1 MKKVISI
8 ALALLMVAVML
19 PVMAAAADT
28 EHEITTEADLRAAVE
43 AMTEGA
49 NVTVRLK
56 EDVTINGDLKVS
68 TGTLTILGQG
78 HTITFSNPNSTMHIT
93 GTGIVNLGTKGGEG
107 KTENDLILTSTDK
120 TSAVINMAGSAEL
133 NMYRGVAIK
142 DSFTWGQ
149 AGGVQLIG
157 ENTVFNMYGGVIDNC
172 ENGASVAGGVCI
184 DGGAL
189 FNMYDGVIQN
199 CSGWAGGAVSVSGG
213 PAIGEYLS
221 GSTGFHMYGGTIKNC
236 HDKWSFNP
244 RYPNEW
250 YGGGAVCVSSDEPV
264 SFIMDGGTITG
275 CSADGEGYGGAIFIY
290 TTHKDAVIEINKG
303 EITGN
308 SGVYGG
314 GVSVYRG
321 TVKIADGV
329 ALHNNTATKEG
340 DDLYNK
346 SGSITLGKLP
356 AGLKLAP
363 CGCDIDGWY
372 HDKTGARWS
381 STKCG
386 GGEDRMEK
394 HTEAAFT
401 DGRALKAAHGEAPA
415 AEPPLI
421 IIVPEAPEQE
431 APNPTTG
438 SRDLVGA
445 AVAMA
450 AVSLLG
456 AAAVIRKK

>member
-19 PVMAAAADT
+19 PVMAAAADA
-28 EHEITTEADLRAAVE
+28 EYAITDEAGLRTAVE
-43 AMTEGA
+43 AMNDGD

-78 HTITFSNPNSTMHIT
+78 HKLTIKKDTSSCSMVISNGAT
-93 GTGIVNLGTKGGEG
+93 VNLGTKEGEG
-107 KTENDLILTSTDK
+107 KPENKLILTSIDD
-120 TSAVINMAGSAEL
+120 TSAVINMGGSAVL
-133 NMYRGVAIK
+133 NMYHGVTIK
-142 DSFTWGQ
+142 DSRAGLP
-149 AGGVQLIG
+149 AGGVQLE
-157 ENTVFNMYGGVIDNC
+157 ENSVFNMYGGVIDNC
-172 ENGASVAGGVCI
+172 ESLSTVAGGVCI

-199 CSGWAGGAVSVSGG
+199 CSGWQGGAVGVPPVDPIGGYISG
-213 PAIGEYLS
+213 PS
-221 GSTGFHMYGGTIKNC
+221 GFHMYGGTIKDC
-236 HDKWSFNP
+236 HDK
-244 RYPNEW
+244 W
-250 YGGGAVCVSSDEPV
+250 YGGGAVCVYTAEPV

-290 TTHKDAVIEINKG
+290 TTHRDAVIEINKG

-308 SGVYGG
+308 SGVNGG

-329 ALHNNTATKEG
+329 ALHSNKATVEG

-346 SGSITLGKLP
+346 SGSVTLGKLP
-356 AGLKLAP
+356 AGLKLAT
-363 CGCDIDGWY
+363 CECDIDGWY

-381 STKCG
+381 SKKCG
-386 GGEDRMEK
+386 GEEDRMEK
-394 HTEAAFT
+394 YTGTTITE
-401 DGRALKAAHGEAPA
+401 GCALKAAHSEAPA
-415 AEPPLI
+415 PKPPLI
-421 IIVPEAPEQE
+421 IIVPETPEQE

-438 SRDLVGA
+438 SRDLAGVA
-445 AVAMA
+445 AAMA
-450 AVSLLG
+450 AVSLLV

>member
-28 EHEITTEADLRAAVE
+28 EITTEAELRAAVS
-43 AMTEGA
+43 AMKDGD

-56 EDVTINGDLKVS
+56 NDVTINGDLKVS

-78 HTITFSNPNSTMHIT
+78 NKLTMKSGSMVISNGAT
-93 GTGIVNLGTKGGEG
+93 VNLGTKEGEG
-107 KTENDLILTSTDK
+107 KPENELILTSKDN
-120 TSAVINMAGSAEL
+120 TSTVINMSGSAVL

-157 ENTVFNMYGGVIDNC
+157 ENTVFNMYGGMIDNC
-172 ENGASVAGGVCI
+172 VNGASVAGGVCI
-184 DGGAL
+184 DDGAL
-189 FNMYDGVIQN
+189 FNMHDGVIQN

-213 PAIGEYLS
+213 PVIGEYLS

-244 RYPNEW
+244 EYPDDW

-290 TTHKDAVIEINKG
+290 TTHRDAVIEINKG

-308 SGVYGG
+308 SGVNGG
-314 GVSVYRG
+314 GVSVYGG

-329 ALHNNTATKEG
+329 ALHNNTAKKEG

-346 SGSITLGKLP
+346 SGSVTLGKLP
-356 AGLKLAP
+356 TGLKLSP

-372 HDKTGARWS
+372 HDKKDARWS

-394 HTEAAFT
+394 HTETAFT

-415 AEPPLI
+415 PAPPI

-438 SRDLVGA
+438 GRDLAGV

>member
-19 PVMAAAADT
+19 PVMAAAADA
-28 EHEITTEADLRAAVE
+28 EYDITTEADLRSKVS
-43 AMTEGA
+43 AMADGD

-56 EDVTINGDLKVS
+56 NDVTISGNLIVS

-78 HTITFSNPNSTMHIT
+78 NKLTMKSGSMVISNGAT
-93 GTGIVNLGTKGGEG
+93 VNLGTKEGEG
-107 KTENDLILTSTDK
+107 KPENELILTSKDN
-120 TSAVINMAGSAEL
+120 TSAVINMGGSAVL
-133 NMYRGVAIK
+133 NMYHGVAIK

-172 ENGASVAGGVCI
+172 KSLSAVAGGVCI
-184 DGGAL
+184 DGGGL

-199 CSGWAGGAVSVSGG
+199 CSGWQGGAVGVSAAPVIGG
-213 PAIGEYLS
+213 YIS
-221 GSTGFHMYGGTIKNC
+221 GSSGFHMYGGTIKDC
-236 HDKWSFNP
+236 HDK
-244 RYPNEW
+244 R
-250 YGGGAVCVSSDEPV
+250 YGGGAVCAYTAEPV
-264 SFIMDGGTITG
+264 SFIMDGGTITR
-275 CSADGEGYGGAIFIY
+275 CSAGGAGYGGAIFIF
-290 TTHKDAVIEINKG
+290 TTHPDAVIEINKG

-314 GVSVYRG
+314 GVSVYGG

-329 ALHNNTATKEG
+329 ALHNNTAQKGG

-346 SGSITLGKLP
+346 SGSVTLGKLP
-356 AGLKLAP
+356 AGLKLASS
-363 CGCDIDGWY
+363 GRDIDGWY
-372 HDKTGARWS
+372 HDKKDARWS
-381 STKCG
+381 C
-386 GGEDRMEK
+386 EDADQIEK
-394 HTEAAFT
+394 HTETAFT
-401 DGRALKAAHGEAPA
+401 DGRALKAAHGEALA
-415 AEPPLI
+415 PPI

-438 SRDLVGA
+438 SRDLAGV

>member
-1 MKKVISI
+1 MKKTLKTV
-8 ALALLMVAVML
+8 LALLALVLLL
-19 PVMAAAADT
+19 PVMAAAADA
-28 EHEITTEADLRAAVE
+28 EYDITDEAGLRAAVS
-43 AMTEGA
+43 AMKDGD

-56 EDVTINGDLKVS
+56 EDVAINGNLTVS

-78 HTITFSNPNSTMHIT
+78 HTITFSHHSLVLS
-93 GTGIVNLGTKGGEG
+93 GTAILNLGTKAGEG
-107 KTENDLILTSTDK
+107 KPENKLILTSIDDTN
-120 TSAVINMAGSAEL
+120 AVINMDGSAVL
-133 NMYRGVAIK
+133 NMYHGVEIR
-142 DSFTWGQ
+142 DSRAGGQ

-157 ENTVFNMYGGVIDNC
+157 DKTVFNMYGGVIDNC
-172 ENGASVAGGVCI
+172 VNWASVAGGVCI

-199 CSGWAGGAVSVSGG
+199 CSGWTGGAVSVSGG

-221 GSTGFHMYGGTIKNC
+221 GSTGFHMYGGTIKDC
-236 HDKWSFNP
+236 HDNWL
-244 RYPNEW
+244 
-250 YGGGAVCVSSDEPV
+250 GGGAVCAYTADPV

-290 TTHKDAVIEINKG
+290 TTHPDAVIEINKG

-314 GVSVYRG
+314 GVFVYEG

-329 ALHNNTATKEG
+329 ALHNNTATEEG
-340 DDLYNK
+340 DDLYNE
-346 SGSITLGKLP
+346 SGSVTLGKLP
-356 AGLKLAP
+356 AGLKLAA
-363 CGCDIDGWY
+363 CECDIDGWY

-394 HTEAAFT
+394 HTETAFT
-401 DGRALKAAHGEAPA
+401 DGRALKAAHGKKQAKPPVF
-415 AEPPLI
+415 EPEDP
-421 IIVPEAPEQE
+421 VEE

-438 SRDLVGA
+438 TRDIVGVA
-445 AVAMA
+445 AAMA
-450 AVSLLG
+450 VVSLLG

>member
-19 PVMAAAADT
+19 PVMAAAADA
-28 EHEITTEADLRAAVE
+28 EITTEAELRSKVST
-43 AMTEGA
+43 MTAGD

-56 EDVTINGDLKVS
+56 NDVTINGNLKVS

-78 HTITFSNPNSTMHIT
+78 NKLTMKSGSMVISNGAT
-93 GTGIVNLGTKGGEG
+93 VNLGTKEG
-107 KTENDLILTSTDK
+107 VGKPENALILTSIDDTN
-120 TSAVINMAGSAEL
+120 AVINMGGSAEL
-133 NMYRGVAIK
+133 NMYDGVEIR
-142 DSFTWGQ
+142 DSTAAGTV
-149 AGGVQLIG
+149 GGVHLEG
-157 ENTVFNMYGGVIDNC
+157 DKTVFNMYGGVIDKC
-172 ENGASVAGGVCI
+172 VGEHVAVGGVLI
-184 DGGAL
+184 KGGAL

-199 CSGWAGGAVSVSGG
+199 CSGTLGGAVYVSGG
-213 PAIGEYLS
+213 PAIGGYIS
-221 GSTGFHMYGGTIKNC
+221 GSSGFHMYGGTIKDCQAN
-236 HDKWSFNP
+236 WI
-244 RYPNEW
+244 
-250 YGGGAVCVSSDEPV
+250 GGAVCVNTTEPV

-275 CSADGEGYGGAIFIY
+275 CNADGEARYGYGGAVFIS
-290 TTHKDAVIEINKG
+290 TPHKDAVIKINKG
-303 EITGN
+303 EISGN

-314 GVSVYRG
+314 GIYVEEGNVE
-321 TVKIADGV
+321 IADGV

-340 DDLYNK
+340 DDLYNE
-346 SGSITLGKLP
+346 SGSVTLGKLP
-356 AGLKLAP
+356 AGLKLAA

-394 HTEAAFT
+394 HTETAFT

-415 AEPPLI
+415 PPI

-438 SRDLVGA
+438 SRDLAGVA
-445 AVAMA
+445 AAMA

>member
-19 PVMAAAADT
+19 PVMAAAADA
-28 EHEITTEADLRAAVE
+28 EYDITTEAELRAAVE
-43 AMTEGA
+43 AMKDGD

-78 HTITFSNPNSTMHIT
+78 HTITFSHHSLVLS
-93 GTGIVNLGTKGGEG
+93 GTAILNLGTKAGEG
-107 KTENDLILTSTDK
+107 KPENKLILTSIDDTN
-120 TSAVINMAGSAEL
+120 AVINMDGSAVL
-133 NMYRGVAIK
+133 NMYHGVEIR
-142 DSFTWGQ
+142 DSRAGGQ

-157 ENTVFNMYGGVIDNC
+157 DKTVFNMYGGVIDNC
-172 ENGASVAGGVCI
+172 VNWASVAGGVCI

-199 CSGWAGGAVSVSGG
+199 CSGWTGGAVSVSGG

-221 GSTGFHMYGGTIKNC
+221 GSTGFHMYGGTIKDC
-236 HDKWSFNP
+236 HDNWL
-244 RYPNEW
+244 
-250 YGGGAVCVSSDEPV
+250 GGGAVCAYTADPV

-290 TTHKDAVIEINKG
+290 TTHPDAVIEINKG

-314 GVSVYRG
+314 GVFVYEG

-329 ALHNNTATKEG
+329 ALHNNTATEEG
-340 DDLYNK
+340 DDLYNER
-346 SGSITLGKLP
+346 GSVTLGKLP
-356 AGLKLAP
+356 AGLKLAA
-363 CGCDIDGWY
+363 CECDIDGWY

-394 HTEAAFT
+394 HTETAFT
-401 DGRALKAAHGEAPA
+401 DGRALKAAHGKKQAKPPVF
-415 AEPPLI
+415 EPEDP
-421 IIVPEAPEQE
+421 VEE

-438 SRDLVGA
+438 TRDIVGVA
-445 AVAMA
+445 AAMA
-450 AVSLLG
+450 VVSLLG

>member
-19 PVMAAAADT
+19 PVMAAAADA
-28 EHEITTEADLRAAVE
+28 EITTEAELRSKVS
-43 AMTEGA
+43 AMADGD

-56 EDVTINGDLKVS
+56 NDVTINGDLKVS
-68 TGTLTILGQG
+68 AGTLTILGQG
-78 HTITFSNPNSTMHIT
+78 QKLTMKSGSMVISNGAT
-93 GTGIVNLGTKGGEG
+93 VNLGTKEG
-107 KTENDLILTSTDK
+107 AGDPENALILTSTDM
-120 TSAVINMAGSAEL
+120 TTAVINMGGSAEL

-157 ENTVFNMYGGVIDNC
+157 ENTVFNMYGGMIDNC
-172 ENGASVAGGVCI
+172 VNGASVAGGVCI

-189 FNMYDGVIQN
+189 FNMHDGVIQN
-199 CSGWAGGAVSVSGG
+199 CSGWTGGAVSVSGG

-221 GSTGFHMYGGTIKNC
+221 GSTGFHMYGGTIRDC
-236 HDKWSFNP
+236 HDNWRFNP
-244 RYPNEW
+244 EYPDDW

-275 CSADGEGYGGAIFIY
+275 CSADGEAGYGYGGAVFIS
-290 TTHKDAVIEINKG
+290 TPHKDAVIEINKG

-308 SGVYGG
+308 SGIYGG
-314 GVSVYRG
+314 GVSVYKG

-329 ALHNNTATKEG
+329 ALHNNTATEEG
-340 DDLYNK
+340 DDLYNE
-346 SGSITLGKLP
+346 SGSVTLGKLP
-356 AGLKLAP
+356 AGLKLASS
-363 CGCDIDGWY
+363 GRDIDGWY
-372 HDKTGARWS
+372 HDKKDARWS
-381 STKCG
+381 C
-386 GGEDRMEK
+386 EDADQIEK
-394 HTEAAFT
+394 HTEVAFT
-401 DGRALKAAHGEAPA
+401 DGRALKAAHGESPA

-421 IIVPEAPEQE
+421 IFVPEAPKQE

-438 SRDLVGA
+438 SRDLAGV

>member
-1 MKKVISI
+1 
-8 ALALLMVAVML
+8 
-19 PVMAAAADT
+19 
-28 EHEITTEADLRAAVE
+28 
-43 AMTEGA
+43 
-49 NVTVRLK
+49 
-56 EDVTINGDLKVS
+56 
-68 TGTLTILGQG
+68 
-78 HTITFSNPNSTMHIT
+78 
-93 GTGIVNLGTKGGEG
+93 
-107 KTENDLILTSTDK
+107 
-120 TSAVINMAGSAEL
+120 
-133 NMYRGVAIK
+133 
-142 DSFTWGQ
+142 
-149 AGGVQLIG
+149 
-157 ENTVFNMYGGVIDNC
+157 
-172 ENGASVAGGVCI
+172 
-184 DGGAL
+184 
-189 FNMYDGVIQN
+189 MYDGVIQN
-199 CSGWAGGAVSVSGG
+199 CSGWRGGAVGVSGAAPIFG
-213 PAIGEYLS
+213 GYIS
-221 GSTGFHMYGGTIKNC
+221 GSSGFHMYGGTIKDC
-236 HDKWSFNP
+236 HDN
-244 RYPNEW
+244 RL
-250 YGGGAVCVSSDEPV
+250 GGGAVCSYTAEPI

-290 TTHKDAVIEINKG
+290 TTHPDAVIEINKG

-314 GVSVYRG
+314 GVFVYEG

-340 DDLYNK
+340 DDLYNER
-346 SGSITLGKLP
+346 GNVTLGKLP
-356 AGLKLAP
+356 AGLKLAA
-363 CGCDIDGWY
+363 CECDIDGWY

-394 HTEAAFT
+394 HTEAAFA

-438 SRDLVGA
+438 SRDLVGV
-445 AVAMA
+445 AVAMV

>member
-1 MKKVISI
+1 MKKTLKTV
-8 ALALLMVAVML
+8 LALLALVLLL

-28 EHEITTEADLRAAVE
+28 EITTEAELRAAVE
-43 AMTEGA
+43 AMNDGD
-49 NVTVRLK
+49 NVTVRLQN
-56 EDVTINGDLKVS
+56 DVIFVGDLKVKA
-68 TGTLTILGQG
+68 GTLTILGQG
-78 HTITFSNPNSTMHIT
+78 HKLTIKKDDQGCSMVISNGAT
-93 GTGIVNLGTKGGEG
+93 VNLGTKEG
-107 KTENDLILTSTDK
+107 VGKPENNLILTSIDD
-120 TSAVINMAGSAEL
+120 TSAVINMDGSAVL
-133 NMYRGVAIK
+133 NMYHGVTIK
-142 DSFTWGQ
+142 DSRAGGQ

-157 ENTVFNMYGGVIDNC
+157 DKTVFNMYGGVIDNC
-172 ENGASVAGGVCI
+172 ESLSAVAGGVCI

-189 FNMYDGVIQN
+189 FNMYDGIIQN
-199 CSGWAGGAVSVSGG
+199 CSGWTGGAVSVSGG
-213 PAIGEYLS
+213 PVIGEYLS

-236 HDKWSFNP
+236 HDNWL
-244 RYPNEW
+244 
-250 YGGGAVCVSSDEPV
+250 GGGAVCAYTADPV

-290 TTHKDAVIEINKG
+290 TTHPDAVIEINKG

-314 GVSVYRG
+314 GVFVYKG

-340 DDLYNK
+340 DDLYNE
-346 SGSITLGKLP
+346 SGSISLGNLP
-356 AGLKLAP
+356 KKLKLAP

-372 HDKTGARWS
+372 HDKKDARWS

-386 GGEDRMEK
+386 GEADRMEK
-394 HTEAAFT
+394 YTKTTITE
-401 DGRALKAAHGEAPA
+401 GCALKAAHGKKQAKPPYIF
-415 AEPPLI
+415 EPEDP
-421 IIVPEAPEQE
+421 VEE
-431 APNPTTG
+431 APNPATG
-438 SRDLVGA
+438 ANDFVGV

>member
-28 EHEITTEADLRAAVE
+28 EITTEAELRDVVS
-43 AMTEGA
+43 AMADGA
-49 NVTVRLK
+49 NVTVRLQN
-56 EDVTINGDLKVS
+56 DVTINGDLKVS

-78 HTITFSNPNSTMHIT
+78 QKLTMKSGSMVISNGAT
-93 GTGIVNLGTKGGEG
+93 VNLGTKEG
-107 KTENDLILTSTDK
+107 AGDPENALILTSTDM
-120 TSAVINMAGSAEL
+120 TTAVINMGGSAVL
-133 NMYRGVAIK
+133 NMYHGVTIK
-142 DSFTWGQ
+142 DSRAGLL

-157 ENTVFNMYGGVIDNC
+157 DKTVFNMYGGVIDNC
-172 ENGASVAGGVCI
+172 ESLSAVAGGVCI

-189 FNMYDGVIQN
+189 FNMYDGMIQN
-199 CSGWAGGAVSVSGG
+199 CSGWTGGAVSVSGG
-213 PAIGEYLS
+213 PVIGEYLS

-236 HDKWSFNP
+236 HDNWL
-244 RYPNEW
+244 
-250 YGGGAVCVSSDEPV
+250 GGGAVCAYTADPV

-290 TTHKDAVIEINKG
+290 TTHRDAMIEINKG

-314 GVSVYRG
+314 GVFVYGG

-329 ALHNNTATKEG
+329 ALHNNTATEEG
-340 DDLYNK
+340 DDLYNE
-346 SGSITLGKLP
+346 SGSVTLGKLP
-356 AGLKLAP
+356 AGLKLASS
-363 CGCDIDGWY
+363 GRDIDGWY
-372 HDKTGARWS
+372 HDKKDARWS
-381 STKCG
+381 C
-386 GGEDRMEK
+386 EDADQIEK

-401 DGRALKAAHGEAPA
+401 DGRALKAAHGAAPA

-421 IIVPEAPEQE
+421 IFVPEAPEQE

-438 SRDLVGA
+438 SRDLAGVA
-445 AVAMA
+445 AAMA

-456 AAAVIRKK
+456 AAAVLRRK

>member
-28 EHEITTEADLRAAVE
+28 NITDEAGLRAAVS
-43 AMTEGA
+43 AMKDGD

-56 EDVTINGDLKVS
+56 NDVTINGDLKVS

-78 HTITFSNPNSTMHIT
+78 NTITFSNPNSTMHIT
-93 GTGIVNLGTKGGEG
+93 GTGIVNLGTKEGEG
-107 KTENDLILTSTDK
+107 NDLTLTSDNITD
-120 TSAVINMAGSAEL
+120 SVVHMAGSAVL
-133 NMYRGVAIK
+133 NMYHGVTIK
-142 DSFTWGQ
+142 DSRAGLL
-149 AGGVQLIG
+149 AGGVQLE
-157 ENTVFNMYGGVIDNC
+157 ENSVFNMYGGVIDNC
-172 ENGASVAGGVCI
+172 ESLSAVAGGVCI

-189 FNMYDGVIQN
+189 FNMYDGIIRN
-199 CSGWAGGAVSVSGG
+199 CSGWQGGAVGVPPVDPISGYISG
-213 PAIGEYLS
+213 PS
-221 GSTGFHMYGGTIKNC
+221 GFHMYGGTIRDC
-236 HDKWSFNP
+236 HDK
-244 RYPNEW
+244 W
-250 YGGGAVCVSSDEPV
+250 YGGGAVCAYTAEPV

-290 TTHKDAVIEINKG
+290 TTHPDAVIEINKG

-314 GVSVYRG
+314 GVFVYKG

-329 ALHNNTATKEG
+329 ALHNNTATEEG
-340 DDLYNK
+340 DDLYNE
-346 SGSITLGKLP
+346 SGSVTLGKLP
-356 AGLKLAP
+356 AGLKLASS
-363 CGCDIDGWY
+363 GRDIDGWY
-372 HDKTGARWS
+372 HDKKDARWS
-381 STKCG
+381 C
-386 GGEDRMEK
+386 EDADQMKK

-415 AEPPLI
+415 PPI

-438 SRDLVGA
+438 SRDLVGVA
-445 AVAMA
+445 AAMA

>member
-19 PVMAAAADT
+19 PVMAAAADA
-28 EHEITTEADLRAAVE
+28 EYAITNEAGLRAAVE
-43 AMTEGA
+43 AMTADG
-49 NVTVRLK
+49 NVTVRLQN
-56 EDVTINGDLKVS
+56 DVTISGNLTVS

-78 HTITFSNPNSTMHIT
+78 NKLTMKSGSMVISNGAT
-93 GTGIVNLGTKGGEG
+93 VNLGTKEGEG
-107 KTENDLILTSTDK
+107 KPENNLILTSKDN
-120 TSAVINMAGSAEL
+120 TSAVINMGGSAVL

-157 ENTVFNMYGGVIDNC
+157 ENTVFNMYGGEIDNC
-172 ENGASVAGGVCI
+172 VNGASVAGGVCI
-184 DGGAL
+184 DDGAL
-189 FNMYDGVIQN
+189 FNMHDGVIQN

-221 GSTGFHMYGGTIKNC
+221 GSTGFHMYGGTIKDC
-236 HDKWSFNP
+236 HDNWRFNP
-244 RYPNEW
+244 EYPDDW

-290 TTHKDAVIEINKG
+290 TTHRDAVIEINKG

-308 SGVYGG
+308 SGIYGG
-314 GVSVYRG
+314 GVSVYGG
-321 TVKIADGV
+321 TVNIADGV

-346 SGSITLGKLP
+346 SGSVTLGKLP

-363 CGCDIDGWY
+363 CKDTIDGWY
-372 HDKTGARWS
+372 HDKIGARWS

-394 HTEAAFT
+394 HTETAFT

-415 AEPPLI
+415 PPI

-431 APNPTTG
+431 TPNPTTG
-438 SRDLVGA
+438 SRDLAGVA
-445 AVAMA
+445 AAMA

>member
-19 PVMAAAADT
+19 PVMAAAADA
-28 EHEITTEADLRAAVE
+28 EYDITTETELRSKVSAMAD
-43 AMTEGA
+43 GD
-49 NVTVRLK
+49 NVTVRLQN
-56 EDVTINGDLKVS
+56 DVTINGDLKVS

-78 HTITFSNPNSTMHIT
+78 HTITFSHHSLVLS
-93 GTGIVNLGTKGGEG
+93 GTAILNLGTKEGEG
-107 KTENDLILTSTDK
+107 KPENKLILTSIDDTN
-120 TSAVINMAGSAEL
+120 AVINMDGSAVL
-133 NMYRGVAIK
+133 NMYHGVEIR
-142 DSFTWGQ
+142 DSRAGGQ

-157 ENTVFNMYGGVIDNC
+157 DKTVFNMYGGVIDNC
-172 ENGASVAGGVCI
+172 VNWASVAGGVCI

-199 CSGWAGGAVSVSGG
+199 CSGWTGGAVSVSGG

-221 GSTGFHMYGGTIKNC
+221 GSTGFHMYGGTIKDC
-236 HDKWSFNP
+236 HDNWL
-244 RYPNEW
+244 
-250 YGGGAVCVSSDEPV
+250 GGGAVCAYTAEPI

-290 TTHKDAVIEINKG
+290 TTHPDAVIEINKG

-314 GVSVYRG
+314 GVFVYEG

-329 ALHNNTATKEG
+329 ALHNNTATEEG
-340 DDLYNK
+340 DDLYNER
-346 SGSITLGKLP
+346 GSVTLGKLP
-356 AGLKLAP
+356 AGLKLAA
-363 CGCDIDGWY
+363 CECDIDGWY

-394 HTEAAFT
+394 HTETAFT

-415 AEPPLI
+415 PAPPI
-421 IIVPEAPEQE
+421 IILPEAPEQE
-431 APNPTTG
+431 TPNPTTG
-438 SRDLVGA
+438 TRDIVGVA
-445 AVAMA
+445 AAMA
-450 AVSLLG
+450 VVSLLG
-456 AAAVIRKK
+456 AAAVLRRK

>member
-19 PVMAAAADT
+19 PVMAAAEDAEYD
-28 EHEITTEADLRAAVE
+28 ITTEAELRSKVST
-43 AMTEGA
+43 MTDGD
-49 NVTVRLK
+49 NVTVRLQN
-56 EDVTINGDLKVS
+56 DVTINGNLTVS

-78 HTITFSNPNSTMHIT
+78 NKLTMKSGSMVISNGAT
-93 GTGIVNLGTKGGEG
+93 VNLGTKEGEG
-107 KTENDLILTSTDK
+107 KPENKLILTSIDDTN
-120 TSAVINMAGSAEL
+120 AVINMDGSAVL
-133 NMYRGVAIK
+133 NMYHGVEIR
-142 DSFTWGQ
+142 DSRAGGQ

-157 ENTVFNMYGGVIDNC
+157 DKTVFNMYGGVIDNC
-172 ENGASVAGGVCI
+172 VNWASVAGGVCI

-221 GSTGFHMYGGTIKNC
+221 GSTGFHMYGGTIKDC
-236 HDKWSFNP
+236 HDNWL
-244 RYPNEW
+244 
-250 YGGGAVCVSSDEPV
+250 GGGAVCAYTADPV

-275 CSADGEGYGGAIFIY
+275 CSADGDGYGGAIFIY

-314 GVSVYRG
+314 GVSVYGG
-321 TVKIADGV
+321 TVNIADGV

-346 SGSITLGKLP
+346 SGRITLGKLP
-356 AGLKLAP
+356 AGLKLASS
-363 CGCDIDGWY
+363 GRDIDGWY
-372 HDKTGARWS
+372 HDKKDARWS
-381 STKCG
+381 C
-386 GGEDRMEK
+386 EDADQIEK
-394 HTEAAFT
+394 HMEAEFA

-415 AEPPLI
+415 PPI

-438 SRDLVGA
+438 TRDIVGVA
-445 AVAMA
+445 AAMA

-456 AAAVIRKK
+456 AAAAIRKK

>member
-1 MKKVISI
+1 MKKVTSI
-8 ALALLMVAVML
+8 VLALLIVAVML
-19 PVMAAAADT
+19 PVMAAAADIN
-28 EHEITTEADLRAAVE
+28 ITTEEELRSKVSAMAD
-43 AMTEGA
+43 GD

-78 HTITFSNPNSTMHIT
+78 HTITFSHHSLVLS
-93 GTGIVNLGTKGGEG
+93 GTAILNLGTKEGEG
-107 KTENDLILTSTDK
+107 KPENKLILTSKDD
-120 TSAVINMAGSAEL
+120 TSAVINMSGSAVL
-133 NMYRGVAIK
+133 NMYHGVTIK
-142 DSFTWGQ
+142 DSRAGGQ
-149 AGGVQLIG
+149 AGGVQLVG
-157 ENTVFNMYGGVIDNC
+157 DKTVFNMYGGVIDNC
-172 ENGASVAGGVCI
+172 VNWASVAGGVFI
-184 DGGAL
+184 DGGGL

-199 CSGWAGGAVSVSGG
+199 CSGWRGGAVGVSGAAPIFG
-213 PAIGEYLS
+213 GYIS
-221 GSTGFHMYGGTIKNC
+221 GSSGFHMYGGTIKDC
-236 HDKWSFNP
+236 HDN
-244 RYPNEW
+244 RL
-250 YGGGAVCVSSDEPV
+250 GGGAVCSYTAEPI

-290 TTHKDAVIEINKG
+290 TTHPDAVIEINKG

-314 GVSVYRG
+314 GVFVYKG

-340 DDLYNK
+340 DDLYNE
-346 SGSITLGKLP
+346 SGSVTLGELP

-363 CGCDIDGWY
+363 CGGDIDGWY

-394 HTEAAFT
+394 HTVAAFT
-401 DGRALKAAHGEAPA
+401 DGRALKAAHGEASA
-415 AEPPLI
+415 APPLI
-421 IIVPEAPEQE
+421 IFVPEAPEE

-438 SRDLVGA
+438 SRDLAGVA
-445 AVAMA
+445 AAMA

>member
-19 PVMAAAADT
+19 PVMAAAADA
-28 EHEITTEADLRAAVE
+28 EYDITTEEELRAAVS
-43 AMTEGA
+43 AMKDGD
-49 NVTVRLK
+49 NVTVRLQN
-56 EDVTINGDLKVS
+56 DVTVVGNLAVKA
-68 TGTLTILGQG
+68 GTLTILGQG
-78 HTITFSNPNSTMHIT
+78 QKLTMKSGSMVISNGAT
-93 GTGIVNLGTKGGEG
+93 VNLGTKEG
-107 KTENDLILTSTDK
+107 VGKPENALILTSIDDTN
-120 TSAVINMAGSAEL
+120 AVINMGGSAEL
-133 NMYRGVAIK
+133 NMYDGVEIR
-142 DSFTWGQ
+142 DSTAAGTV
-149 AGGVQLIG
+149 GGVHLEG
-157 ENTVFNMYGGVIDNC
+157 DKTVFNMYGGVIDKC
-172 ENGASVAGGVCI
+172 VGEHVAVGGVLI
-184 DGGAL
+184 KGGAL
-189 FNMYDGVIQN
+189 FNMYDGVIRN
-199 CSGWAGGAVSVSGG
+199 CSGILGGAVYVSGG
-213 PAIGEYLS
+213 PAIDGYIS
-221 GSTGFHMYGGTIKNC
+221 GSSGFHMYGGTIKDCQAN
-236 HDKWSFNP
+236 WI
-244 RYPNEW
+244 
-250 YGGGAVCVSSDEPV
+250 GGAVCVNTTEPV

-290 TTHKDAVIEINKG
+290 TTHRDAVIEINKG

-308 SGVYGG
+308 SGVNGG

-346 SGSITLGKLP
+346 SGSVTLGKLP
-356 AGLKLAP
+356 AGLKLAA
-363 CGCDIDGWY
+363 CECDIDGWY

-394 HTEAAFT
+394 HTEAAFA

-415 AEPPLI
+415 PPI

-438 SRDLVGA
+438 SRDLVGVA
-445 AVAMA
+445 AAMA

-456 AAAVIRKK
+456 AAAVLRKK

>member
-28 EHEITTEADLRAAVE
+28 VYDITDEAGLRTAVE
-43 AMTEGA
+43 AMNDGD
-49 NVTVRLK
+49 NVTVRLGN
-56 EDVTINGDLKVS
+56 DVAINGDLKVS

-78 HTITFSNPNSTMHIT
+78 NKLTMKSGSMVISNGAT
-93 GTGIVNLGTKGGEG
+93 VNLGTKEGEG
-107 KTENDLILTSTDK
+107 KPENELILTSKDN
-120 TSAVINMAGSAEL
+120 TSAVINMAGSAVL

-157 ENTVFNMYGGVIDNC
+157 ENTVFNMYGGMIDNC
-172 ENGASVAGGVCI
+172 VNGASVAGGVCI

-189 FNMYDGVIQN
+189 FNMHDGVIQN

-213 PAIGEYLS
+213 PVIGEYLS
-221 GSTGFHMYGGTIKNC
+221 GSTGFHMYGGTIKDCYDNWYF
-236 HDKWSFNP
+236 DP
-244 RYPNEW
+244 EYPYEEW
-250 YGGGAVCVSSDEPV
+250 YCGGAVCVSSDEPV

-275 CSADGEGYGGAIFIY
+275 CRADGGGYGGAIFVNA
-290 TTHKDAVIEINKG
+290 KNAGAVIKINKG

-308 SGVYGG
+308 KGTYGG
-314 GVSVYRG
+314 GIY
-321 TVKIADGV
+321 VKKGNVEIADGV

-340 DDLYNK
+340 DDLYNE
-346 SGSITLGKLP
+346 SGSVTLGKLP
-356 AGLKLAP
+356 AGLKLAA
-363 CGCDIDGWY
+363 CKCDIDGWY

-394 HTEAAFT
+394 HTETAFT

-415 AEPPLI
+415 PAPPI

-438 SRDLVGA
+438 SRNLAGA

-456 AAAVIRKK
+456 AAAVLRRK

>member
-19 PVMAAAADT
+19 PVMAAAADA
-28 EHEITTEADLRAAVE
+28 EITTEAELRAAVS
-43 AMTEGA
+43 AMADGD
-49 NVTVRLK
+49 NVTVRLQN
-56 EDVTINGDLKVS
+56 DVTINGDLKVS

-78 HTITFSNPNSTMHIT
+78 NKLTMKSGSMVISNGAT
-93 GTGIVNLGTKGGEG
+93 VNLGTKEGEG
-107 KTENDLILTSTDK
+107 KPENNLILTSKDN
-120 TSAVINMAGSAEL
+120 TSAVINMGGSAVL

-157 ENTVFNMYGGVIDNC
+157 ENTVFNMYGGEIDNC
-172 ENGASVAGGVCI
+172 VNGASVAGGVCI
-184 DGGAL
+184 DDGAL
-189 FNMYDGVIQN
+189 FNMHDGVIQN

-221 GSTGFHMYGGTIKNC
+221 GSTGFHMYGGTIKDC
-236 HDKWSFNP
+236 HDNWRFNP
-244 RYPNEW
+244 EYPDDW

-290 TTHKDAVIEINKG
+290 TTHRDAVIEINKG

-308 SGVYGG
+308 SGIYGG
-314 GVSVYRG
+314 GVSVYGG
-321 TVKIADGV
+321 TVNIADGV

-346 SGSITLGKLP
+346 SGRITLGKLP
-356 AGLKLAP
+356 AGLKLAA
-363 CGCDIDGWY
+363 CECDIDGWY
-372 HDKTGARWS
+372 HDKKDARWS

-394 HTEAAFT
+394 HMEAVFT

-421 IIVPEAPEQE
+421 IIVPETPEQE

-438 SRDLVGA
+438 SRDLVGVA
-445 AVAMA
+445 AAMA
-450 AVSLLG
+450 VVSLLG
-456 AAAVIRKK
+456 AAAVLRRK

>member
-19 PVMAAAADT
+19 PVMAAAADA
-28 EHEITTEADLRAAVE
+28 EITTEAELRDVVSAMAA
-43 AMTEGA
+43 GD

-56 EDVTINGDLKVS
+56 NDVTINGNLKVS

-78 HTITFSNPNSTMHIT
+78 NTITFSHHSLVLS
-93 GTGIVNLGTKGGEG
+93 GTAMLNLGTKGGEG
-107 KTENDLILTSTDK
+107 TSVNDLILTSEDP
-120 TSAVINMAGSAEL
+120 TSCVVGAGGSSVL
-133 NMYRGVAIK
+133 NMYHGVEIRDSIGRGHA
-142 DSFTWGQ
+142 
-149 AGGVQLIG
+149 AGVQLEG
-157 ENTVFNMYGGVIDNC
+157 NSVFNMYGGVIENC
-172 ENGASVAGGVCI
+172 VNEHTTAGGVHVT
-184 DGGAL
+184 GGSK
-189 FNMYDGVIQN
+189 FYMHDGVIRN
-199 CSGWAGGAVSVSGG
+199 CTGVLSGAVSIISTTG
-213 PAIGEYLS
+213 PA
-221 GSTGFHMYGGTIKNC
+221 
-236 HDKWSFNP
+236 
-244 RYPNEW
+244 
-250 YGGGAVCVSSDEPV
+250 

-275 CSADGEGYGGAIFIY
+275 CSGDNEDYGGAVVVSV
-290 TTHKDAVIEINKG
+290 THPDAVIEINKG

-308 SGVYGG
+308 SGAKGG
-314 GVSVYRG
+314 GIYVDEG

-340 DDLYNK
+340 DDLYNE
-346 SGSITLGKLP
+346 SGSVTLGKLP
-356 AGLKLAP
+356 AGLKLAA
-363 CGCDIDGWY
+363 CECDIDGWY

-394 HTEAAFT
+394 HTETAFT

-415 AEPPLI
+415 PPI

-438 SRDLVGA
+438 SRDLVGVA
-445 AVAMA
+445 AAMA
-450 AVSLLG
+450 VVSLLG

>member
-19 PVMAAAADT
+19 PVMAAAADVN
-28 EHEITTEADLRAAVE
+28 ITTEAELRTAVE
-43 AMTEGA
+43 AMNDGD
-49 NVTVRLK
+49 NVTVRLQN
-56 EDVTINGDLKVS
+56 DVTVVGNLAVKA
-68 TGTLTILGQG
+68 GTLTILGQG
-78 HTITFSNPNSTMHIT
+78 QKLTMKSGSMVISNGAT
-93 GTGIVNLGTKGGEG
+93 VNLGTKEG
-107 KTENDLILTSTDK
+107 AGKPENALILTSIDDTN
-120 TSAVINMAGSAEL
+120 AVINMGGSAEL
-133 NMYRGVAIK
+133 NMYDGVEIR
-142 DSFTWGQ
+142 DSTAAGTV
-149 AGGVQLIG
+149 GGVHLEG
-157 ENTVFNMYGGVIDNC
+157 DKTVFNMYGGMIDKC
-172 ENGASVAGGVCI
+172 VGEHVAVGGVLI
-184 DGGAL
+184 KVGAL

-199 CSGWAGGAVSVSGG
+199 CSGTLGGAVYVSGG
-213 PAIGEYLS
+213 PAIGGYIS
-221 GSTGFHMYGGTIKNC
+221 GSSGFHMYGGTIRDC
-236 HDKWSFNP
+236 HDNWRFNP
-244 RYPNEW
+244 EYPDDW

-290 TTHKDAVIEINKG
+290 TTHPDAVIEINKG
-303 EITGN
+303 KITGN

-314 GVSVYRG
+314 GVSVYGG

-346 SGSITLGKLP
+346 SGRITLGKLP
-356 AGLKLAP
+356 AGLKLAA
-363 CGCDIDGWY
+363 CECDIDGWY

-394 HTEAAFT
+394 HTDTAFT
-401 DGRALKAAHGEAPA
+401 NGRALKAAHGEAPA
-415 AEPPLI
+415 PAPPI

-438 SRDLVGA
+438 SRDLAGA
-445 AVAMA
+445 AAAMA

-456 AAAVIRKK
+456 AAAVLRKK

>member
-28 EHEITTEADLRAAVE
+28 EITTEAELRAAVG
-43 AMTEGA
+43 AMNDGD

-56 EDVTINGDLKVS
+56 NDVTINGNLVVS

-78 HTITFSNPNSTMHIT
+78 HTITFSHHSLVLS
-93 GTGIVNLGTKGGEG
+93 GTAILNLGTKAGEG
-107 KTENDLILTSTDK
+107 KPENDLILTSEDP
-120 TSAVINMAGSAEL
+120 TSCVVGAGGSSVL
-133 NMYRGVAIK
+133 NMYHGVEIR
-142 DSFTWGQ
+142 DSIGRGQ
-149 AGGVQLIG
+149 AGGVQV
-157 ENTVFNMYGGVIDNC
+157 TDKATFNMHGGMIDNC
-172 ENGASVAGGVCI
+172 VSQYAVAGGVYI
-184 DGGAL
+184 DCNGK
-189 FNMYDGVIQN
+189 FNMYDGIIQH
-199 CSGWAGGAVSVSGG
+199 CYGVRGGAVGLADAAPIFGGTPSG
-213 PAIGEYLS
+213 PA
-221 GSTGFHMYGGTIKNC
+221 GFHMYGGTIKDC
-236 HDKWSFNP
+236 HDKSL
-244 RYPNEW
+244 
-250 YGGGAVCVSSDEPV
+250 GGGAVFAYTGEPI

-275 CSADGEGYGGAIFIY
+275 CSADGNGYGGAIFIF
-290 TTHKDAVIEINKG
+290 TTHPDAVIEINKG

-314 GVSVYRG
+314 GVFVYKG

-340 DDLYNK
+340 DDLYNE
-346 SGSITLGKLP
+346 SGSVTLGKLP
-356 AGLKLAP
+356 AGLKLAA
-363 CGCDIDGWY
+363 CKCDIDGWY

-381 STKCG
+381 SKKCG
-386 GGEDRMEK
+386 GEEDRMEK
-394 HTEAAFT
+394 HTETAFT

-415 AEPPLI
+415 PAPPI

-438 SRDLVGA
+438 SRDLVGT

-450 AVSLLG
+450 VVSLLG
-456 AAAVIRKK
+456 AAAVLRRK

>member
-28 EHEITTEADLRAAVE
+28 EITTEEELRAAVE
-43 AMTEGA
+43 AMKDGD
-49 NVTVRLK
+49 NVTVRLQN
-56 EDVTINGDLKVS
+56 DVTISGNLIVS

-78 HTITFSNPNSTMHIT
+78 NKLTMKSGSMVISNGAT
-93 GTGIVNLGTKGGEG
+93 VNLGTKEGEG
-107 KTENDLILTSTDK
+107 KPENELILTSKDDTN
-120 TSAVINMAGSAEL
+120 AVINMGGSAVL
-133 NMYRGVAIK
+133 NMYHGVEIR
-142 DSFTWGQ
+142 DSRAGGQ

-157 ENTVFNMYGGVIDNC
+157 DKTVFNMYGGMIDNC
-172 ENGASVAGGVCI
+172 VNWASVAGGVCI
-184 DGGAL
+184 DDGAL
-189 FNMYDGVIQN
+189 FNMHDGVIQN
-199 CSGWAGGAVSVSGG
+199 CSGWTGGAVSVSGG

-221 GSTGFHMYGGTIKNC
+221 GSTGFHMYGGTIRDC
-236 HDKWSFNP
+236 HDNWRFNP
-244 RYPNEW
+244 EYPDDW

-290 TTHKDAVIEINKG
+290 TTHRDAVIEINKG

-308 SGVYGG
+308 SGANGG
-314 GVSVYRG
+314 GIYVEEG
-321 TVKIADGV
+321 NVKIADGV
-329 ALHNNTATKEG
+329 ALYNNTATEEG

-356 AGLKLAP
+356 AGLKLAA
-363 CGCDIDGWY
+363 CKCDIDGWY
-372 HDKTGARWS
+372 HDKKDARWS
-381 STKCG
+381 C
-386 GGEDRMEK
+386 EDADQIEK
-394 HTEAAFT
+394 HTETAFT

-415 AEPPLI
+415 PAPPI

-438 SRDLVGA
+438 SRDLAGVA
-445 AVAMA
+445 AAMA

-456 AAAVIRKK
+456 AAAVIRRK